1 MLRNNITLHFF
12 FPLSPLSAFFGA
24 IGSLAP
30 PEFIISICYSVNCG
44 YLKLVKKIED
54 PIP

>member
-1 MLRNNITLHFF
+1 MLRNNITLHLF
-12 FPLSPLSAFFGA
+12 LPLSAFFGT

-44 YLKLVKKIED
+44 YLKLDKKIED
-54 PIP
+54 PTP